1 MTWLEL
7 LERSAWAATFIL
19 AAAFAAG
26 WTLGGAPAAWR
37 HFLWTAVMAGLLVL
51 PAMVRV
57 MPRWGLATAPAVA
70 VSRALT
76 VTQIEAAPAAPAV
89 APRRNW
95 SPLLAGWL
103 AGCALAAGRFLMGRL
118 RIRWILRHA
127 SEAGYA
133 REPMDAVGGHGVR
146 VAESASAPTAMAVG
160 IRRPVVVL
168 PAEAGAWPVERLRA
182 ALLHELMHI
191 ERRDLP
197 AQAVAQAACCLYWF
211 HPLAWLAA
219 GQLRREREH
228 ACDDAVLGRGMAARD
243 YARHLV
249 ESARALRRLRE
260 DAMAMTEPSL
270 LEARV
275 RALLDGRRDRRPLNR
290 AAACAMLA
298 ALAVVLLPV
307 AAVTVHAQAAPQ
319 APRRD
324 TGSAMAMALP
334 PAQDQE
340 PQTIVNVTFTPAA
353 AGKAA
358 PAAADEGVVSG
369 MVQDPSGARIP
380 NCTVTVRS
388 EDGAME
394 QSATT
399 DPVGGYQFASLPA
412 GRYAV
417 EVRAP
422 GFKVL
427 TRRGLLVEANQPS
440 TVNLSLVLGSVSE
453 ALTITAARPAM
464 AAAPAVTAPGRERIR
479 VGGNVQ
485 PAKLLYKVAPVY
497 PEDLRS
503 QGISGTVH
511 LAAIIDK
518 QGYLTA
524 IRPLGGPEGLIAAAV
539 EAASQWLY
547 QPSLLNGEPVQVET
561 AIEHHVRVE
570 IAGRG
575 GPTGGAL
582 G

>member
-19 AAAFAAG
+19 AAAFAAA
-26 WTLGGAPAAWR
+26 WTLAGAPAAWR

-57 MPRWGLATAPAVA
+57 MPRWGLATAPAAA
-70 VSRALT
+70 VSGAVT
-76 VTQIEAAPAAPAV
+76 VTQVEGASAAPAV

-103 AGCALAAGRFLMGRL
+103 GGCALAAGRFLMGRL

-133 REPMDAVGGHGVR
+133 RELMDAAGGHGVR
-146 VAESASAPTAMAVG
+146 VAESASAPTAMTVG

-168 PAEAGAWPVERLRA
+168 PAEAAVWPVERLRA
-182 ALLHELMHI
+182 ALLHELTHI

-219 GQLRREREH
+219 RQLRREREH
-228 ACDDAVLGRGMAARD
+228 ACDDAVLGRGMAAQD

-249 ESARALRRLRE
+249 ESARALRRPRE
-260 DAMAMTEPSL
+260 GAMAMAEPSL

-275 RALLDGRRDRRPLNR
+275 RALLDGSRDRRPLNR

-298 ALAVVLLPV
+298 ALAVMLLPL

-319 APRRD
+319 APM
-324 TGSAMAMALP
+324 MAMA
-334 PAQDQE
+334 PAPMQSPE
-340 PQTIVNVTFTPAA
+340 PQ
-353 AGKAA
+353 AA
-358 PAAADEGVVSG
+358 PAAAGEGSLSG
-369 MVQDPSGARIP
+369 VVQDPSGARIP
-380 NCTVTVRS
+380 NCTVIIRS
-388 EDGAME
+388 EDGAVE
-394 QSATT
+394 LKTTT
-399 DPVGGYQFASLPA
+399 DPVGGYLFASLPT

-422 GFKVL
+422 GFKIL
-427 TRRGLLVEANQPS
+427 TRRGLPVETNQTS
-440 TVNLSLVLGSVSE
+440 TANLSLVLGSVSE
-453 ALTITAARPAM
+453 ALTVMATRPAT
-464 AAAPAVTAPGRERIR
+464 APAPAVTTPGRERIR
-479 VGGNVQ
+479 VGGMVQ
-485 PAKLLYKVAPVY
+485 PAKMLRKVPPLY

-503 QGISGTVH
+503 QGIAGTVH
-511 LAAIIDK
+511 LMAIIDK
-518 QGYLTA
+518 QGHLTA

-561 AIEHHVRVE
+561 VIDITFE
-570 IAGRG
+570 
-575 GPTGGAL
+575 L
-582 G
+582 K